1 MRGIPRSI
9 HYHWKLW
16 ANPRPHWEQCAPSV
30 HAGNCATRPA
40 VPTIAMGAKA
50 KNQALDPDGID
61 LDSLDFS
68 GMGFDDLDFS
78 ILDGGEALD
87 Q

>member
-1 MRGIPRSI
+1 
-9 HYHWKLW
+9 
-16 ANPRPHWEQCAPSV
+16 
-30 HAGNCATRPA
+30 
-40 VPTIAMGAKA
+40 MGAKA

>member
-1 MRGIPRSI
+1 
-9 HYHWKLW
+9 
-16 ANPRPHWEQCAPSV
+16 
-30 HAGNCATRPA
+30 
-40 VPTIAMGAKA
+40 MGAKA
-50 KNQALDPDGID
+50 KKSLVQPVDPDGLD